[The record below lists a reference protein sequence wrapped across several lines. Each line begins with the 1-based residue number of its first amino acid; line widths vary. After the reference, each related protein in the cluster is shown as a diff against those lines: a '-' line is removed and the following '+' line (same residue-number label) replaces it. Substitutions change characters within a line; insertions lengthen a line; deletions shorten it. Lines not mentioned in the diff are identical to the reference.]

1 MLAAACPG
9 LAAGIAAGQVS
20 AEHARI
26 VLDTLAKLPGRVREQ
41 SGAVVEAEMATA
53 AAKVTPADLE
63 GLAAEV
69 MVRADPEGTLRDIDH
84 AHKQRGLRLWKKRGQ
99 AGFTLHADLDQATGE
114 AARVVLDAWSKPARH
129 PPPPVRTA
137 PQPGGTPAP
146 HHVRMHDAFGDV
158 LQAVL
163 NSGDLPACGGTPAA
177 TIWHIPDQ
185 VLRERYGFAI
195 SEHGTLLPIQD
206 ALHAADQSAL
216 YLLIEN
222 SQGVPL
228 YLGRTTRIAT
238 PGQTAALAARD
249 QGCSFP
255 GCDRPPS
262 HCQRH
267 HITALGQ
274 RRPHQH
280 RQPHPALRP
289 PPPRTH
295 QTRLGVPHVGRSAAL
310 ATTRLARPPPRHPP
324 QHPTLHPAREPAAA
338 GPPVRNGIGGGQTVD
353 G

>member
-1 MLAAACPG
+1 M
-9 LAAGIAAGQVS
+9 
-20 AEHARI
+20 
-26 VLDTLAKLPGRVREQ
+26 LDTLAKLPGRVREQ

-53 AAKVTPADLE
+53 ATKVTPADLE
-63 GLAAEV
+63 VLAAEV
-69 MVRADPEGTLRDIDH
+69 MVRADPDGTLRDIDH
-84 AHKQRGLRLWKKRGQ
+84 AHAQRGLRLWKKRGQ

-114 AARVVLDAWSKPARH
+114 AARVVLDAWSKP
-129 PPPPVRTA
+129 PA
-137 PQPGGTPAP
+137 PATPGQDGTPAGRDARP

-216 YLLIEN
+216 YVLIEN

-267 HITALGQ
+267 HITDWANGGPTNIDNLTLLCGHHH
-274 RRPHQH
+274 REHTKRGWTCLMLDGLPHW
-280 RQPHPALRP
+280 RP
-289 PPPRTH
+289 PTWLDPQ
-295 QTRLGVPHVGRSAAL
+295 QTPMRN
-310 ATTRLARPPPRHPP
+310 TRHF
-324 QHPTLHPAREPAAA
+324 TLPET
-338 GPPVRNGIGGGQTVD
+338 G
-353 G
+353 